1 MKKILALFLPAVLC
15 LSLFPGL
22 SYAAPPDKD
31 LNAFLSQTGWT
42 KNQLNSYL
50 EYYFNEELDSFD
62 SVDELKTQ
70 LGDPITDENLAQLL
84 KNYHFKSEDDL
95 RTFLI
100 DNDEL
105 QKNENLRDKFKFIN
119 TLDQTVSFYSGTPI
133 DNNNLQDL
141 LDKYGLTKSE
151 LEVLLKENG
160 DSLDNY
166 KYIEDLDDAIKS
178 YTQGMDFSGL
188 FSQFGLTN
196 QEIEKLIGH
205 FMTLNVKDPSFEEK
219 LMGIGNR
226 LSSMKDFN
234 SKSDLTPAQINNLVE
249 TYHELLSLLQL
260 DVKYYLVKKG
270 EKTPVT
276 EQQLINMKSTNG
288 RDLLIE
294 IYDTNHQLLAD
305 IILTKDMFGSEII
318 KTTANKIVK
327 TEKKVVKQPSIRKP
341 VARTVRGGKLPNT
354 AGHYADHIIWGS
366 ILAILGLLLFRKWKV
381 MKA

>member
-1 MKKILALFLPAVLC
+1 
-15 LSLFPGL
+15 
-22 SYAAPPDKD
+22 
-31 LNAFLSQTGWT
+31 
-42 KNQLNSYL
+42 
-50 EYYFNEELDSFD
+50 
-62 SVDELKTQ
+62 
-70 LGDPITDENLAQLL
+70 
-84 KNYHFKSEDDL
+84 
-95 RTFLI
+95 
-100 DNDEL
+100 
-105 QKNENLRDKFKFIN
+105 
-119 TLDQTVSFYSGTPI
+119 
-133 DNNNLQDL
+133 
-141 LDKYGLTKSE
+141 
-151 LEVLLKENG
+151 LLKENG

-219 LMGIGNR
+219 LMGIGNS

-327 TEKKVVKQPSIRKP
+327 TENKVVKQPSIRKP
-341 VARTVRGGKLPNT
+341 IARTVRGGKLPNT

-366 ILAILGLLLFRKWKV
+366 ILAILGLLLFRRWKV

>member
-1 MKKILALFLPAVLC
+1 MKKILALILPAVLC
-15 LSLFPGL
+15 LSLFPSL

-31 LNAFLSQTGWT
+31 LNAFLAQNGWT
-42 KNQLNSYL
+42 KTQLNSYL

-62 SVDELKTQ
+62 TVDEIKTQ

-95 RTFLI
+95 KSFLI
-100 DNDEL
+100 ENDEL

-133 DNNNLQDL
+133 DDKNLQNL
-141 LDKYGLTKSE
+141 LNQYGMTKDE

-178 YTQGMDFSGL
+178 YTQGLDFSGL

-205 FMTLNVKDPSFEEK
+205 FMTLNVKDPSFDQK
-219 LMGIGNR
+219 ITDIGDR

-234 SKSDLTPAQINNLVE
+234 SKSDLTPSQINNLVE
-249 TYHELLSLLQL
+249 SYNELLSLLQL

-294 IYDTNHQLLAD
+294 IYDTNHQFLAD
-305 IILTKDMFGSEII
+305 IVLTKDMFGSEII

-327 TEKKVVKQPSIRKP
+327 TEKKVIKQPSTRKP
-341 VARTVRGGKLPNT
+341 VARTISGGKLPNT
-354 AGHYADHIIWGS
+354 AGHYADHILLGS
-366 ILAILGLLLFRKWKV
+366 VLLILGLLLFRKWKV